1 MNAKDAIR
9 GTMDLSHHVLKA
21 YFDDLS
27 DAELMLRPGP
37 GCNVLAWQ
45 LGHLISSEV
54 SLLNQVCPGA
64 APELPAGFAEQHS
77 KATASSDDA
86 SKFGKKQQYLDLLGH
101 VLEHVAI
108 ELQNMAGEEV
118 TFGKTRSAGP
128 PGVYTVIYEYAQRDE
143 GIAAGEL
150 GLKLLCSL
158 LPAAIRPA
166 DSVPADWSWEA
177 ARDEFIRYAHLSLR
191 CPLAHRRMAQLP
203 QLSDHRLLH
212 LICRLQR
219 TFGRVN

>member
-37 GCNVLAWQ
+37 GCNALAWQ

-54 SLLNQVCPGA
+54 GLLNQVCPGA

-86 SKFGKKQQYLDLLGH
+86 SKFGKKQQYLDLLDQVRAATLSAMDKLPEADLDKPGPESMRNFCPTVGSFFNLIASH
-101 VLEHVAI
+101 PMMH
-108 ELQNMAGEEV
+108 AGQFV
-118 TFGKTRSAGP
+118 PVRRALGKP
-128 PGVYTVIYEYAQRDE
+128 IK
-143 GIAAGEL
+143 I
-150 GLKLLCSL
+150 
-158 LPAAIRPA
+158 
-166 DSVPADWSWEA
+166 
-177 ARDEFIRYAHLSLR
+177 
-191 CPLAHRRMAQLP
+191 
-203 QLSDHRLLH
+203 
-212 LICRLQR
+212 
-219 TFGRVN
+219 